1 MGPKA
6 LQFIQ
11 AVARKLLA
19 KPAKP
24 GEGIITI
31 GNRMQ
36 AEAKAGEIAET
47 FRASGLTPDKW
58 DDFLKSEADVKK
70 YLNIIESSKPKGPTI
85 LGHPVIDATS
95 SRGKE
100 ITRD

>member
-19 KPAKP
+19 KPTKP

-31 GNRMQ
+31 GNRMN

-47 FRASGLTPDKW
+47 FRASGLPLENLDT
-58 DDFLKSEADVKK
+58 FIKSEKDVLK
-70 YLNIIESSKPKGPTI
+70 YL
-85 LGHPVIDATS
+85 
-95 SRGKE
+95 
-100 ITRD
+100 